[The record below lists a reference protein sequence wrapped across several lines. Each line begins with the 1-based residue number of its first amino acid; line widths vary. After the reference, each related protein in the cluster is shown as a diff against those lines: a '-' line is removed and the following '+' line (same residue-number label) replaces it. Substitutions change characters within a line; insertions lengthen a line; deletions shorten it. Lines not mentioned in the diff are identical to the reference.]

1 MISSPSCHRSLSS
14 LLFVFV
20 VVVATVMWWCR
31 FCLNS
36 FSSHWWVDFGMGFV
50 NGGGGGLLGSCLWLK
65 FCGFFVFFF
74 FFSVVVV
81 VAGNVGIF

>member
-1 MISSPSCHRSLSS
+1 M
-14 LLFVFV
+14 
-20 VVVATVMWWCR
+20 VVAAVMWWCR

-50 NGGGGGLLGSCLWLK
+50 NRGGGGLLGSCLWLK
-65 FCGFFVFFF
+65 FCGFFVFVFF

>member
-1 MISSPSCHRSLSS
+1 M
-14 LLFVFV
+14 
-20 VVVATVMWWCR
+20 VVAAVMWWCR

-74 FFSVVVV
+74 FSGGCSSGWQCWYILMGFVVVV
-81 VAGNVGIF
+81 GNGDC